1 MSLKLML
8 LASEPGLALEAERAG
23 VDRVFYDL
31 EFLNKR
37 ERQRG
42 RNTVISNNTVEGIS
56 SVRAVLN
63 QSELLVRTN
72 PVNPYLADEVDRCVD
87 SGADILMLPMAID
100 RDDALA
106 FVNMVNGRAKVSIM
120 IETPQAF
127 CRLHDICAV
136 DGIDEIFIGLNDLHI
151 GMKLTFMFEVLSGGL
166 VEYMAGVLKRFDLPF
181 GFGGIAKIG
190 EGLLPA
196 DNILGEHYRL
206 GSQAVILSRTFQ
218 NHPDVTSSASSIDLK
233 HEVGLVRQ
241 RESEI
246 RLWSNDAFQ
255 ANKKTVCEKTH
266 EIASLINANSHK

>member
-1 MSLKLML
+1 ML
-8 LASEPGLALEAERAG
+8 LASEPEFALEAERAG
-23 VDRVFYDL
+23 VDRIFYDL

-56 SVRAVLN
+56 AVRSVLN

-72 PVNPYLADEVDRCVD
+72 PVNPYLAEEIDRCID

-106 FVNMVNGRAKVSIM
+106 FVNMVNGRAKVCIM

-166 VEYMAGVLKRFDLPF
+166 VEYMADVLKQFGLPF

-206 GSQAVILSRTFQ
+206 GSETVILSRTFQ
-218 NHPDVTSSASSIDLK
+218 NHPDVISSASSIDLK
-233 HEVGLVRQ
+233 HEVDLVRQ
-241 RESEI
+241 REREI
-246 RLWSNDAFQ
+246 RLWCNDEYELNQ
-255 ANKKTVCEKTH
+255 KTVCEKTR
-266 EIASLINANSHK
+266 EIVSLINARSRD